1 MYVSEQTNSMRGAT
15 LMLHQPPGKAS
26 GVSIM
31 LRSAKNLESLTIGA
45 TDGNIGK
52 VKDLYFDDEAWVVR
66 YLVVNTSGWLGGRE
80 VLISPYAIGKADVQA
95 KVLPVSITKDQ
106 VKNSPGID
114 TDKPIARQYERTY
127 LGYYGYPYYWGGTG
141 LWGEG
146 AYPGMML
153 TDGGGGGYPGNL
165 GYLKSPSADDSIAH
179 GDPHLRSVDAVKGYH
194 VHATDG
200 EIGHVDGFIID
211 DSTWSIR
218 YLIINTSN
226 WWVGHQVVVSP
237 EWIQSVSWAESKLT
251 TDLTRQAIKDAPPY
265 LGDDAI
271 ARDEESSLYKHH
283 GRSGYWLTE
292 RERAAA

>member
-1 MYVSEQTNSMRGAT
+1 
-15 LMLHQPPGKAS
+15 
-26 GVSIM
+26 M

-66 YLVVNTSGWLGGRE
+66 YLVVNTSAWLGGRE
-80 VLISPYAIGKADVQA
+80 VLISPYSIGKADVVA
-95 KVLPVSITKDQ
+95 NVLSVSITKDQ
-106 VKNSPGID
+106 VKNSPGIN
-114 TDKPIARQYERTY
+114 TDEPIARQYEKTY
-127 LGYYGYPYYWGGTG
+127 LGYYGYPYYWGGAG

-153 TDGGGGGYPGNL
+153 TGGGGAEIPRNW
-165 GYLKSPSADDSIAH
+165 GYLRSPSADDAIAH
-179 GDPHLRSVDAVKGYH
+179 GDPHLRSVAAVSGYH

-237 EWIQSVSWAESKLT
+237 EWIQSVSWAESRFT
-251 TDLTRQAIKDAPPY
+251 TDLTRQKIKDSPPY
-265 LGDDAI
+265 TGDEAL
-271 ARDEESSLYKHH
+271 ARSEESSLYKHY
-283 GRSGYWLTE
+283 GRSGYWLNE

>member
-1 MYVSEQTNSMRGAT
+1 
-15 LMLHQPPGKAS
+15 
-26 GVSIM
+26 M
-31 LRSAKNLESLTIGA
+31 LRSAKHFESFTIGA

-66 YLVVNTSGWLGGRE
+66 YLVVNTGSWLGGRE
-80 VLISPYAIGKADVQA
+80 VLISPYAIGEADETNQ
-95 KVLPVSITKDQ
+95 VLPVSITKEQ

-146 AYPGMML
+146 AYPGTML
-153 TDGGGGGYPGNL
+153 GSGAADYPGNL
-165 GYLKSPSADDSIAH
+165 GYLRSPSSDDKLGS
-179 GDPHLRSVDAVKGYH
+179 GDPHLRSVAAVKGYH

-200 EIGHVDGFIID
+200 EIGHVDGIIVD

-218 YLIINTSN
+218 YLVINTSN

-237 EWIQSVSWAESKLT
+237 EWIESISWAQTRFT

-265 LGDDAI
+265 QGDA
-271 ARDEESSLYKHH
+271 ALERSDELRLYKHH
-283 GRSGYWLTE
+283 GRGAYWLNL
-292 RERAAA
+292 RDRAAA

>member
-1 MYVSEQTNSMRGAT
+1 
-15 LMLHQPPGKAS
+15 
-26 GVSIM
+26 M
-31 LRSAKNLESLTIGA
+31 LRSAKHFESFTIGA

-66 YLVVNTSGWLGGRE
+66 YLVVDTSSWLGGRE
-80 VLISPYAIGKADVQA
+80 VLISPYAIGKADA
-95 KVLPVSITKDQ
+95 AADILPVSITKDQ
-106 VKNSPGID
+106 VKNSPSSNS
-114 TDKPIARQYERTY
+114 DKPISRQYERTY

-153 TDGGGGGYPGNL
+153 TGAGPAEYPGNQ
-165 GYLKSPSADDSIAH
+165 GYLKSPSADDSQSNS
-179 GDPHLRSVDAVKGYH
+179 DPHLRSAEAVEGYH

-218 YLIINTSN
+218 YLVLNTSN
-226 WWVGHQVVVSP
+226 WWVGHQVIVSP
-237 EWIQSVSWAESKLT
+237 EWIKSVSWEEHKVT
-251 TDLTRQAIKDAPPY
+251 TDLTRQAIKDAPIY
-265 LGDDAI
+265 NGDEAL
-271 ARDEESSLYKHH
+271 ARDDELSLYKHY
-283 GRSGYWLTE
+283 GRNGYWLNQ